1 MKYLFAAALVASA
14 FIGFSDVANAAGGCG
29 PGMRPAAH
37 GRCVRAG
44 GPAVVV
50 VPARPAVVVVGGHN
64 CPRGHHWRRGACVR

>member
-1 MKYLFAAALVASA
+1 MKYLFAAALLASA

-29 PGMRPAAH
+29 PGMRPAPH

-50 VPARPAVVVVGGHN
+50 VPARPVVVVAPHR
-64 CPRGHHWRRGACVR
+64 CPPRHHWHGGACVR